1 MTIRVGVIGA
11 GNMGVHHI
19 TNLSTSVG
27 GAEVSF
33 VADVDAARAGQA
45 AAMAG
50 TRSNGT
56 RFTTDPSELIN
67 SSEVDAVVIASHDS
81 THAGL
86 ILECFDAMTPVLC
99 EKPLAPTVAECR
111 EVFEADADIVA
122 ATGNSLLSLGFM
134 RRFDPGYQELKRI
147 TSSRELG
154 EPLMVHC
161 ISRTAASGPEAT
173 TESAV
178 TNSAIHELDAVP
190 WLLGSPITDVA
201 WNAGR
206 RSSRAP
212 EGLRD
217 PALMML
223 RTADGALTTLELFL
237 NAEFGY
243 STRCEV
249 VAEHGTSS
257 LAEPALLSTNAASSQ
272 STGYPVDWRQR
283 FADAYRLQLQAWIS
297 ALSNGEDSPLATA
310 LDGLRAAQAAEAM
323 IASFRN
329 NGAYTRVDYS

>member
-19 TNLSTSVG
+19 MNLSTAIS

-33 VADVDAARAGQA
+33 VADVDADRARQVAKATGNGSAGA
-45 AAMAG
+45 
-50 TRSNGT
+50 
-56 RFTTDPSELIN
+56 RFTSDPSELIN
-67 SSEVDAVVIASHDS
+67 SSEVDAVVIASNDA

-111 EVFEADADIVA
+111 EVLEADVDIVA

-134 RRFDPGYQELKRI
+134 RRFDPGYSELKRV
-147 TSSRELG
+147 TSARELG
-154 EPLMVHC
+154 EPLLVHC
-161 ISRTAASGPEAT
+161 ISRTAASAPGAT

-201 WNAGR
+201 WNSGR

-212 EGLRD
+212 AGLRD

-223 RTADGALTTLELFL
+223 RTADGTLTTLELFL
-237 NAEFGY
+237 NADFGY

-249 VAEHGTSS
+249 VAERGTTS
-257 LAEPALLSTNAASSQ
+257 LAEPALLSTNAASSR
-272 STGYPVDWRQR
+272 STGYPEDWRQR

-297 ALSNGEDSPLATA
+297 ALANGEDSPLATA

-323 IASFRN
+323 IASFHN
-329 NGAYTRVDYS
+329 NGAYTKVDYS